1 MRRALATACL
11 LASLALPAAASA
23 DGDPASDVL
32 LLQDTYLP
40 YTPQV
45 PKPLGDA
52 LTRMLNAGK
61 KKGFKLKVAVIATKN
76 DLGSVPQFFGRPQ
89 PYAAFLQSE
98 IAFNKPK
105 PLLVVM
111 PGGFGTAELGPGAA
125 GALQGVKPPA
135 SASGD
140 DMGRAAIDATL
151 KLAKASGVSLPAP
164 TLPKSSSG
172 GGGGGTS
179 PAIVFGVPVLLLALG
194 GVLAAL
200 RSRQTREAEAEAE
213 TGVGSG
219 GSAA

>member
-40 YTPQV
+40 YTPPV
-45 PKPLGDA
+45 PKPVSDA
-52 LTRMLNAGK
+52 LTRTLAAGK

-89 PYAAFLQSE
+89 PYAAFLGSE

-111 PGGFGTAELGPGAA
+111 QGGYGTSALGPGAA
-125 GALQGVKPPA
+125 GALEGLKPPA
-135 SASGD
+135 SGSGD
-140 DMGRAAIDATL
+140 DLGRAAIDATI
-151 KLAKASGVSLPAP
+151 KLAKASGIALPP
-164 TLPKSSSG
+164 PKLPKSSSG

-194 GVLAAL
+194 GALATL
-200 RSRQTREAEAEAE
+200 RARQARDAEAAGDGE
-213 TGVGSG
+213 